1 MPPLFYPKSAR
12 DRIALE
18 GWHGMTHLQKRH
30 AGIGMPARG
39 MSAQRH
45 HATLMSLSSAAD
57 AEIVPFAET
66 LL

>member
-39 MSAQRH
+39 GCQRKGIMR
-45 HATLMSLSSAAD
+45 L
-57 AEIVPFAET
+57 
-66 LL
+66 